1 MSLTPEQEWT
11 LIACGL
17 VAHADGVLKEGE
29 CDQVLAMLDERLPPD
44 EHERWSRL
52 LADRAALVS
61 HVEELPPLLPLFHE
75 PLFERVW
82 AMALADGEV
91 GDEELAVV
99 DQIAARVG
107 ADPDELASWRD
118 KWTADAA
125 LMAEH
130 KASFAALLI
139 HHDGTIDEAEAVR
152 FQALIERM
160 PVPAARRAAM
170 LELLRAPPSL
180 DHVGARLAALPRDR
194 RVEILRAI
202 APLVSASH
210 QEALGRS
217 FFLDLAAQ
225 AGIDPTAASRLLEV

>member
-1 MSLTPEQEWT
+1 MPLTPEQEWT

-29 CDQVLAMLDERLPPD
+29 CDQVLAMIDERLPPD
-44 EHERWSRL
+44 EHERWTRL
-52 LADRAALVS
+52 LSDRAALRR
-61 HVEELPPLLPLFHE
+61 HVDDLPPLLPLFHE

-91 GDEELAVV
+91 GPDELRVV
-99 DQIAARVG
+99 DEVAALVG
-107 ADPDELASWRD
+107 ADPDELATWRD
-118 KWTADAA
+118 AWTHDAA

-139 HHDGTIDEAEAVR
+139 HHDGAIDEAEAVR
-152 FQALIERM
+152 FHSLVERM
-160 PVPAARRAAM
+160 PVPRERRAAM
-170 LELLRAPPSL
+170 LELLRAPPTI

-194 RVEILRAI
+194 RIEILRAI
-202 APLVSASH
+202 APLVSASQ
-210 QEALGRS
+210 QEALGRA

-225 AGIDPTAASRLLEV
+225 AGLDPTAAARLLEI